1 MLRPWPWVA
10 LIGTAVLVIDGVKPG
25 HHELWGRPTPAEP
38 QASRAGPKIPIRH
51 FVTLLM
57 ENRAADHVFGC
68 FGLPGFDGI
77 PPGGRVLYA
86 DPSNKSAGFVNVTC
100 GEAPY
105 SCATNPVTHQ
115 AAKYPHY
122 DVFAGKFAPPPVN
135 SSVPPPYPS
144 DPGQP
149 YPWGPGG
156 RYPLPDRTCETPEGP
171 CGACTYP
178 YAPQSDAQN
187 SFHRGAAGVDIMC
200 YGREQLPVKAAI
212 AESFGVFNRYFT
224 SVPSGSMPNHMFLQ
238 SGTSCG
244 ATNNEIYT
252 RVGGQTISYPQDTI
266 FDHMNETF
274 GPESFAFYMNN
285 TGARKWPCADANCTG
300 LFDMDM
306 NVPDVIMEGVA
317 RHKKRFLPHTEF
329 YERAANG
336 TLPKYSYI
344 LPSNPMS
351 DRTVSQRERQRE
363 RVRETLLLCYAGS
376 CILSGTVP
384 AACMWSC

>member
-1 MLRPWPWVA
+1 MVLA
-10 LIGTAVLVIDGVKPG
+10 LLLGTALLLGS
-25 HHELWGRPTPAEP
+25 LQPAEVHEAP
-38 QASRAGPKIPIRH
+38 PKIRH

-77 PPGGRVLYA
+77 PPGGRLLYA
-86 DPSNKSAGFVNVTC
+86 DPSNKSAGSVNVTC
-100 GEAPY
+100 GSAPY
-105 SCATNPVTHQ
+105 SCSTNPETHRP
-115 AAKYPHY
+115 AKYPHY
-122 DVFAGKFAPPPVN
+122 DIFAGKFAPPPMAP
-135 SSVPPPYPS
+135 SAAPPYPP
-144 DPGQP
+144 DPNQP

-200 YGREQLPVKAAI
+200 YGREQLPVKSAI
-212 AESFGVFNRYFT
+212 ATSFGVFNRYFT

-266 FDHMNETF
+266 FDHMNETL
-274 GPESFAFYMNN
+274 GAESFAFYMNN
-285 TGARKWPCADANCTG
+285 TGAREWPCADANCTG

-336 TLPKYSYI
+336 TLPQYSYI

-351 DRTVSQRERQRE
+351 DRAFPPYTGWHIV
-363 RVRETLLLCYAGS
+363 
-376 CILSGTVP
+376 I
-384 AACMWSC
+384 ACGAVFLMFVLAQIRATIWVEANVC

>member
-1 MLRPWPWVA
+1 MAPLVLRSLLLLALALLRPA
-10 LIGTAVLVIDGVKPG
+10 AAATNGASGGDGSSAP
-25 HHELWGRPTPAEP
+25 
-38 QASRAGPKIPIRH
+38 PKVRH

-77 PPGGRVLYA
+77 PPEGRVLYA
-86 DPSNKSAGFVNVTC
+86 DPSNKSAGSVNVTC
-100 GEAPY
+100 GRAPY
-105 SCATNPVTHQ
+105 RCSANPVTHK

-122 DVFAGKFAPPPVN
+122 DIFAGKFAPAPTN
-135 SSVPPPYPS
+135 ASAPPPYPA

-156 RYPLPDRTCETPEGP
+156 RYPLPDRTCATSEGP

-178 YAPQSDAQN
+178 YAPQSDLQN

-200 YGREQLPVKAAI
+200 YGRDQLPVKSAI
-212 AESFGVFNRYFT
+212 ASSFGVFNRYYT

-244 ATNNEIYT
+244 ATSNEIYT
-252 RVGGQTISYPQDTI
+252 HVGGPTVSYPQDTI
-266 FDHMNETF
+266 FDHMNRTL
-274 GPESFAFYMNN
+274 GAESFALFLND
-285 TGARKWPCADANCTG
+285 TSAKEWPCADANCSG

-317 RHKKRFLPHTEF
+317 RHKQRFLPHTEF

-336 TLPKYSYI
+336 TLPQFSYI
-344 LPSNPMS
+344 LPSNAMS
-351 DRTVSQRERQRE
+351 DRE
-363 RVRETLLLCYAGS
+363 C
-376 CILSGTVP
+376 
-384 AACMWSC
+384 